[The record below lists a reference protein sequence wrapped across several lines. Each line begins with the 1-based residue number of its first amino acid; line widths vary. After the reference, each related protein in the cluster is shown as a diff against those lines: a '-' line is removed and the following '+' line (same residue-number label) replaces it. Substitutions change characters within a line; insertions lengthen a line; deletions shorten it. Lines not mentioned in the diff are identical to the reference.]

1 MSSQLIMFQ
10 RFYFFAL
17 SKSTGIESFFSF
29 RTSQLLYLLRANRVE
44 FERIYNLSTPLILL
58 RAKRVG
64 FESFLLLT
72 PLYTCKYTDSNKDII
87 IIMHTFL
94 YNDNAKTTSQ
104 IPLILL
110 WAKRVGLRGCVSS
123 QTPLNLLGAKKTT
136 ERFWM
141 WRGKHI
147 LTGEQGPLIF
157 LCHILFSQKG
167 LSKDLKFCT
176 IVFKWKK
183 IQFYAICYTCSIF

>member
-1 MSSQLIMFQ
+1 MFQ

-29 RTSQLLYLLRANRVE
+29 RTSQLLFLLRANRVE

-87 IIMHTFL
+87 IIFSIMIMP
-94 YNDNAKTTSQ
+94 KQ
-104 IPLILL
+104 PLKSHSFCSEQNEWGWEVVYPLKLHSICSEQKKEPRGSEWKKALNPSRFAQSKKIKPL
-110 WAKRVGLRGCVSS
+110 KHYKLRGYFP
-123 QTPLNLLGAKKTT
+123 T
-136 ERFWM
+136 RFA
-141 WRGKHI
+141 
-147 LTGEQGPLIF
+147 P
-157 LCHILFSQKG
+157 
-167 LSKDLKFCT
+167 SKF
-176 IVFKWKK
+176 
-183 IQFYAICYTCSIF
+183 IC